1 MLREVFIRVL
11 RLSPPLKK
19 RHFQIQIRSGTH
31 GLVSASSYE
40 LLKALWVNRLQITKL
55 QTDNFLE
62 SDPFFQD
69 DGLSQFTQTGGRR
82 KDQFRR
88 ERGKDQQGVEGRRG
102 CSVGSPAQI
111 NETCRSY
118 DYLDFGDKEG
128 TDPNRLD
135 RWNQGRYGD
144 NNRGRGHRGMRQ
156 AQGLS
161 SKIVNQG
168 TLTGGN
174 EEDSNFEPNRLLVC
188 GLSESTT
195 HDGVLNF
202 IEVISGEEVQKV
214 QISKGK
220 ALVTMTKDITSK

>member
-1 MLREVFIRVL
+1 
-11 RLSPPLKK
+11 
-19 RHFQIQIRSGTH
+19 
-31 GLVSASSYE
+31 
-40 LLKALWVNRLQITKL
+40 
-55 QTDNFLE
+55 
-62 SDPFFQD
+62 
-69 DGLSQFTQTGGRR
+69 
-82 KDQFRR
+82 
-88 ERGKDQQGVEGRRG
+88 
-102 CSVGSPAQI
+102 
-111 NETCRSY
+111 
-118 DYLDFGDKEG
+118 
-128 TDPNRLD
+128 
-135 RWNQGRYGD
+135 
-144 NNRGRGHRGMRQ
+144 MRQ